1 MVCPE
6 TKTYRA
12 KERRAYLYVVAII
25 FAIAI
30 LFIYSLSKSSLPM
43 SFMEAYQSLYNRIV
57 GIEPESYR
65 QWLVDQ
71 VVYNDNLP
79 RTIVAILVGIIL
91 AVSGAVMQTLTRN
104 PLADP
109 YTIGISSAAL
119 FGVTLSIIC
128 GISIIP
134 GSGDISI
141 ISNAFVMALIPSATI
156 IFLSSFKKM
165 SPTMMILIGIGLM
178 YVFSSINMFL
188 KVNADPEKL
197 EEVYEWSIGTLSN
210 AGWSA
215 TLPLLCASVVILAA
229 MLILSNRINV
239 LSAGDN
245 MSVALGV
252 NPLKLRIICFL
263 LVSVAVAVAVCFT
276 GTIGFVGL
284 VGPHIARL
292 FVGSNMKRLI
302 PASALIGAL
311 MVLCADIGVRIIPGG
326 LPAGVVT
333 ALIGS
338 PLFIYFLYRQRK
350 QAAF

>member
-1 MVCPE
+1 MTLPQ
-6 TKTYRA
+6 TKLFRA
-12 KERRAYLYVVAII
+12 KERRAYIYVAIALI
-25 FAIAI
+25 AIAI
-30 LFIYSLSKSSLPM
+30 LFVYSLSQSSLTM
-43 SFMEAYQSLYNRIV
+43 SFSEAYTALYNRIA
-57 GIEPESYR
+57 GIEPANYR
-65 QWLVDQ
+65 QWLVDRT
-71 VVYNDNLP
+71 VYNDNIP
-79 RTIVAILVGIIL
+79 RSLAAILVGIIL
-91 AVSGAVMQTLTRN
+91 AISGAVMQTLTRN

-119 FGVTLSIIC
+119 FGVCISIIC
-128 GISIIP
+128 GFSIIP
-134 GSGDISI
+134 NAGNLSV
-141 ISNAFVMALIPSATI
+141 ISNAFIMALIPSAVI
-156 IFLSSFKKM
+156 IFISSFKKM
-165 SPTMMILIGIGLM
+165 SPTMMVLIGIGLM
-178 YVFSSINMFL
+178 YVFSAFTMFL
-188 KVNADPEKL
+188 KINADPEKL
-197 EEVYEWSIGTLSN
+197 EEVYTWSVGTLT
-210 AGWSA
+210 GTDWSA
-215 TLPLLCASVVILAA
+215 ILPLLCASVMILIV

-263 LVSVAVAVAVCFT
+263 LVSIAVAVAVCFT

-311 MVLCADIGVRIIPGG
+311 MVLCADVGVRMIPGG